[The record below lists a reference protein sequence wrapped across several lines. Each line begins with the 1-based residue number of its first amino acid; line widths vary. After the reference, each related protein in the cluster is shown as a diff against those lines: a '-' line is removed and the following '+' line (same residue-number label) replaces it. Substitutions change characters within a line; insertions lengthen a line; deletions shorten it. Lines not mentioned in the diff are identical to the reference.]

1 LSSSAQIALGQTCC
15 SVTPRRFLA
24 AILGVLSLLGCN
36 RVAPAPARTE
46 PSLAEQVAAV
56 RDGRSGEIRLAHT
69 VVTDDD
75 LSQLDGLED
84 RLARVNF
91 SRTEITNQG
100 LARLCQFP
108 HLMQLRLAS
117 THLDDHG
124 MASLAD
130 LKELRHLH
138 LIDAPITDA
147 GLEHLYGLTNLESLY
162 LDRPQA
168 SDEGLGELVA
178 ALPGVHIHIDNG
190 HYRLDPHREDHDHP
204 AGR

>member
-1 LSSSAQIALGQTCC
+1 MLCALSLFGC
-15 SVTPRRFLA
+15 TPLA
-24 AILGVLSLLGCN
+24 A
-36 RVAPAPARTE
+36 PPARSE
-46 PSLAEQVAAV
+46 PSLAEQVSAV
-56 RDGRSGEIRLAHT
+56 RDGQSDEIRVAHT

-100 LARLCQFP
+100 LDRLCQFP

-117 THLDDHG
+117 THLDDHAL
-124 MASLAD
+124 ASLAS

-138 LIDAPITDA
+138 LMDAPITDA
-147 GLEHLYGLTNLESLY
+147 GLESLRALKNLESLY
-162 LDRPQA
+162 LDRTQV
-168 SDEGLGELVA
+168 SDEARRRFEEEMA
-178 ALPGVHIHIDNG
+178 GVHVHFDNG
-190 HYRLDPHREDHDHP
+190 HYALGPPRDDHDHP